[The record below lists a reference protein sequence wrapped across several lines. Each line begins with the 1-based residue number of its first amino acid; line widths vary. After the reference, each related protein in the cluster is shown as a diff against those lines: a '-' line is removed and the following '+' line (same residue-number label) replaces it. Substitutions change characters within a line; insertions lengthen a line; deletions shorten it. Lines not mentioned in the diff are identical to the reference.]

1 MRLNS
6 LALRL
11 FAAAAL
17 WTLIVLPITG
27 VMLNSAFRSQIE
39 RAFDLKL
46 DTAWWALVNLSFDS
60 GSNTPHSPTPSAFG
74 DPSYN
79 TPLSGWYWQIKPVD
93 DLSGKVLTS
102 NSLQGDQIPF
112 PASSPTDGA
121 AYDKADVLGP
131 QGERI
136 RIYFGPITLGS
147 GSNAKR
153 YLYMVTGNLSEND
166 VALARFGGTLA
177 WSLGVLGLGL
187 VLATWFQVRYGLRPL
202 TSIERGL
209 GDIRSGKALRLEGEL
224 PMEIVPLQRE
234 LNALLK
240 SNQDI
245 VERARTHVGNLAHA
259 LKTPLSVVMNEAS
272 GDSSPLATK
281 VTEQAQI
288 MRDQVQHHLDRAR
301 IVARKGTLGGV
312 TDVEPVV
319 SSIMRVLG
327 KVHGERQLS
336 FTWRCDP
343 SVRFLGEK
351 QDLEEMLGNLMDNAC
366 KWARSRVNLEV
377 ELGTKG
383 QSDLPRIMNLL
394 IEEDGPGL
402 TASQRSEIGKRGRRL
417 DETKPGSGL
426 GLSIVAELADL
437 YGGRLELR
445 QSAFG
450 GLAAHLQLP
459 AA

>member
-1 MRLNS
+1 M
-6 LALRL
+6 
-11 FAAAAL
+11 
-17 WTLIVLPITG
+17 
-27 VMLNSAFRSQIE
+27 
-39 RAFDLKL
+39 
-46 DTAWWALVNLSFDS
+46 
-60 GSNTPHSPTPSAFG
+60 
-74 DPSYN
+74 
-79 TPLSGWYWQIKPVD
+79 
-93 DLSGKVLTS
+93 
-102 NSLQGDQIPF
+102 
-112 PASSPTDGA
+112 
-121 AYDKADVLGP
+121 
-131 QGERI
+131 
-136 RIYFGPITLGS
+136 YFGPIMLGS

-153 YLYMVTGNLSEND
+153 YQYMVTGNLSEND

-202 TSIERGL
+202 ATIERGL

-336 FTWRCDP
+336 FTWQCDP
-343 SVRFLGEK
+343 SARFLGEK

-377 ELGTKG
+377 ELGAKG
-383 QSDLPRIMNLL
+383 ESDLPRMMKLL